1 MEESSSSLRMTYNK
15 PPLSGASTEGNNES
29 AAEQSEDDL
38 EDEPKPLDHYIREG
52 LKQLHQEQLLCD
64 TTIVAGGERFPCHRM
79 LLAAVNPY
87 FRAMFSSPFRESQEG
102 EVLLKEM
109 DPAVLQTVVNYC
121 YTEEIALLPE
131 MAQDIFVAASRLQI
145 LPLLE
150 SCSRFLLER
159 ISVENC
165 LCLYEL
171 GYAHNDP
178 ALFQQAKSLVVMH
191 FKRLS
196 LEDKSFLNLNPST
209 VVSIISLDSL
219 SVASELVVYKAVW
232 RWVTAQGTSRLSFL
246 GQLLSCVRLPL
257 LTQEEL
263 KEVQSESIGF
273 RDLRLRWKRL
283 NRQERLQE
291 SGGLRR
297 GMYNTCIV
305 CVDLF
310 NMEGPELKTKDF
322 QVACFDPQ
330 TETWEKLPLLK
341 CFYCARCVAVGDKLY
356 VTGGV
361 HTDDT
366 YSNTLHEYSPLRN
379 QWARL
384 PSMSVARASHGFLA
398 WGQKLFAVGGW
409 CRYEDYLDTAES
421 FDLTERCWRPIARM
435 PFSLSHFASVVLNNR
450 LYLIGGV
457 TDSVGSW
464 YASRKIL
471 IYDIGT
477 DLWSQV
483 FLDNEC
489 YWSGAVAM
497 SNGIYVLGGYIRRRL
512 RPHNERWPGSGNL
525 HCTRKCFYL
534 REDGKV
540 DKNVHIPRL
549 PIELAGAAVV
559 RWKHRIYVLGGEN
572 TYLYNDLEGEAE
584 EYYNTVYY
592 WEPGD
597 SKWTLCKDR
606 LPYTG
611 WGLSGFG
618 CTTMKFPKKP
628 ILELFRKTS
637 VALTAMEV
645 VKP

>member
-1 MEESSSSLRMTYNK
+1 MTDHTSSF
-15 PPLSGASTEGNNES
+15 SGANTEHGDEFV
-29 AAEQSEDDL
+29 SEENDDDL

-52 LKQLHQEQLLCD
+52 MKQLHQEQLLCD

-79 LLAAVNPY
+79 LLVAINPY
-87 FRAMFSSPFRESQEG
+87 FRAMFSSSFRESREG
-102 EVLLKEM
+102 EVLLKGI
-109 DPAVLQTVVNYC
+109 DPAIVQMVVTYC
-121 YTEEIALLPE
+121 YTEEVVLRPE
-131 MAQDIFVAASRLQI
+131 MAQDLFVAASRLQI

-165 LCLYEL
+165 LSLYEL

-178 ALFQQAKSLVVMH
+178 ALHQQAESLVVLH
-191 FKRLS
+191 FKQLS
-196 LEDKSFLNLNPST
+196 AEDQSFLNLNPCT
-209 VVSIISLDSL
+209 VASIISLNNLMIS
-219 SVASELVVYKAVW
+219 SELVVYKAVL
-232 RWVTAQGTSRLSFL
+232 RWVMAQATSRRSFL
-246 GQLLSCVRLPL
+246 TQLLRNVRLPL

-263 KEVQSESIGF
+263 REVQSESTHY
-273 RDLRLRWKRL
+273 RDFRLRWKRL

-291 SGGLRR
+291 SGGLRQ

-310 NMEGPELKTKDF
+310 SMEGPDLKTKDF
-322 QVACFDPQ
+322 QVACLDPQ

-341 CFYCARCVAVGDKLY
+341 CFYCARCVAMGDKLY

-366 YSNTLHEYSPLRN
+366 YSNNLHEYSPLRN
-379 QWARL
+379 RWIQL

-398 WGQKLFAVGGW
+398 CGQKLFAVGGW
-409 CRYEDYLDTAES
+409 FSYEYYLDTAES
-421 FDLTERCWRPIARM
+421 FDLVEKSWTPIANM
-435 PFSLSHFASVVLNNR
+435 PVALSHFASTVLKNR

-457 TDSVGSW
+457 SDSAGTW

-471 IYDIGT
+471 IYNITT

-483 FLDNEC
+483 LMDNEC

-497 SNGIYVLGGYIRRRL
+497 NSGIYVVGGYFRRRT
-512 RPHNERWPGSGNL
+512 RGRTERWPGWGNL
-525 HCTRKCFYL
+525 RCSRRCFFL
-534 REDGKV
+534 QEDGKV
-540 DKNVHIPRL
+540 DRSVHIPWL
-549 PIELAGAAVV
+549 PVKLAGAAVV

-572 TYLYNDLEGEAE
+572 TCLYNDPEGEDE
-584 EYYNTVYY
+584 KYYNTVYY
-592 WEPGD
+592 WELGA
-597 SKWTLCKDR
+597 SSWTLCKDR
-606 LPYTG
+606 LPFTG

-637 VALTAMEV
+637 VALTAIDTGML
-645 VKP
+645 